1 MARERESIRQFPDA
15 SAAPDTAPAVVPLRG
30 RGRWTRWWRDWRET
44 PLVRGLV
51 LFAASEALLG
61 LLAILLRWGG
71 FESGLAMALGWG
83 GAGAALALVLAARRP
98 AREALNEALT
108 EARLMA
114 LTARI
119 RPHFLF
125 NSLNAVL
132 GTIRSDPRRAEA
144 ALEELAEL
152 FRAQMQDPRELV
164 SLSEEI
170 ALCRQYLDL
179 ERLRLGERLQVQWDV
194 ANCPPDATMPRLI
207 LQPLLE
213 NAVYHGIEPLPAPG
227 AIAIRLASAGPMVL
241 IELSNPF
248 QPGHVHAQGNRMA
261 LANIRERLQ
270 LFYGLAASLN
280 AEVKGDR
287 YHLRIV
293 LPHRRELA
301 P

>member
-1 MARERESIRQFPDA
+1 MAQEDESIRQFNESPAA
-15 SAAPDTAPAVVPLRG
+15 SLLQRCLAVWRDGPARALG
-30 RGRWTRWWRDWRET
+30 RGLLVVAAIEVALLVLAL
-44 PLVRGLV
+44 LVRWAGL
-51 LFAASEALLG
+51 SLG
-61 LLAILLRWGG
+61 LLSVLLGG
-71 FESGLAMALGWG
+71 GL
-83 GAGAALALVLAARRP
+83 GAALALIWAARRP
-98 AREALNEALT
+98 SEDALT

-179 ERLRLGERLQVQWDV
+179 ERLRLGARLQVQWDI

-213 NAVYHGIEPLPAPG
+213 NAVYHGIEPMEAPG
-227 AIAIRLASAGPMVL
+227 PIAIRLASAGPMVL
-241 IELSNPF
+241 IELSNPYL
-248 QPGHVHAQGNRMA
+248 PGHVHAQGNRMA

-280 AEVKGDR
+280 AEVKGER
-287 YHLRIV
+287 YVLRIV
-293 LPHRRELA
+293 LPHRRDGES
-301 P
+301 

>member
-1 MARERESIRQFPDA
+1 MAQEDESIRQFPDA
-15 SAAPDTAPAVVPLRG
+15 PTVPAAMRLPAWRG
-30 RGRWTRWWRDWRET
+30 WAH
-44 PLVRGLV
+44 P
-51 LFAASEALLG
+51 
-61 LLAILLRWGG
+61 LLR
-71 FESGLAMALGWG
+71 
-83 GAGAALALVLAARRP
+83 AALALLVVQGVLGLLVLVLRWAGMEVSLAPPFAWGGLGALLALALVVRP
-98 AREALNEALT
+98 PTGDALT

-144 ALEELAEL
+144 ALEELSEL

-164 SLSEEI
+164 LLSDEI

-179 ERLRLGERLQVQWDV
+179 ERLRLGARLQVQWDI

-213 NAVYHGIEPLPAPG
+213 NAVYHGIEPMEAPG
-227 AIAIRLASAGPMVL
+227 PVFIRLASAGPMVL
-241 IELSNPF
+241 IELSNPY

-270 LFYGLAASLN
+270 LFYGLAASLS
-280 AEVKGDR
+280 AEVKEAR
-287 YHLRIV
+287 YVVRIV
-293 LPHRRELA
+293 LPLQRETA
-301 P
+301 R

>member
-1 MARERESIRQFPDA
+1 M
-15 SAAPDTAPAVVPLRG
+15 
-30 RGRWTRWWRDWRET
+30 
-44 PLVRGLV
+44 
-51 LFAASEALLG
+51 
-61 LLAILLRWGG
+61 LRWGG
-71 FESGLAMALGWG
+71 LEPGLAAALGWG
-83 GAGAALALVLAARRP
+83 GAGAALALALSLALGARRP
-98 AREALNEALT
+98 PSEALT

-132 GTIRSDPRRAEA
+132 GTIRGDPRRAEA

-227 AIAIRLASAGPMVL
+227 PIAIRLASAGPMVL

-248 QPGHVHAQGNRMA
+248 RPGHVHAQGNRMA

-270 LFYGLAASLN
+270 LFYGQAASLN
-280 AEVKGDR
+280 VEVKGDR
-287 YHLRIV
+287 YQLRIV
-293 LPHRRELA
+293 LPHRRETAL
-301 P
+301 